1 MFEALSTEQKSRNLD
16 HNRHKKERGSEAR
29 IIPPIYALLVAHFNF
44 TSMSR
49 QQRGSVCVCVCK
61 MERECACECVRVEE
75 TEREDEEESWA

>member
-49 QQRGSVCVCVCK
+49 QQRERECK
-61 MERECACECVRVEE
+61 MERQREFVCAVVRV
-75 TEREDEEESWA
+75 RI